1 MVGGD
6 LSLDFLLELFVND
19 VETKSISSPLHL
31 CDQVANLLLSL
42 HLLLQ
47 VLALDEVSQLGVS
60 VGVSYFVHLKQRLM
74 NLLFQLKRGFDSTQ
88 CGDPVIGLSLGN
100 ILEDYA
106 STSHVLV
113 LDELHG
119 MIAPLRSWLGTS

>member
-1 MVGGD
+1 MMWRPRA
-6 LSLDFLLELFVND
+6 SPALFIFVIR
-19 VETKSISSPLHL
+19 S
-31 CDQVANLLLSL
+31 NLLLSL

-60 VGVSYFVHLKQRLM
+60 VGVSNFVHLEQRLM
-74 NLLFQLKRGFDSTQ
+74 NFLLQLQRGFDGTQ
-88 CGDPVIGLSLGN
+88 CRDPVISLGLCN
-100 ILEDYA
+100 ILEDNA

-119 MIAPLRSWLGTS
+119 MVALFFRVGLEPLGKARKGNII

>member
-74 NLLFQLKRGFDSTQ
+74 NLLFQLKRGFDSTNAEIQ
-88 CGDPVIGLSLGN
+88 SSVLAL
-100 ILEDYA
+100 A
-106 STSHVLV
+106 TSWKTTRPPR
-113 LDELHG
+113 
-119 MIAPLRSWLGTS
+119 MF